1 MTRLRR
7 LQCSPLA
14 DLRQYDYSINR
25 RSGIISRFPKG
36 PDPADAFAAALVKQ
50 DLPPPGHDDPEEPP
64 PQKKPKKSGVKVWP
78 KEDSRRVLFYKPDN
92 PPDDDAAPSMV

>member
-1 MTRLRR
+1 MFAP
-7 LQCSPLA
+7 S

-36 PDPADAFAAALVKQ
+36 PDPADAFAAALAKQ

-78 KEDSRRVLFYKPDN
+78 KEDSRHVLFYKPDN